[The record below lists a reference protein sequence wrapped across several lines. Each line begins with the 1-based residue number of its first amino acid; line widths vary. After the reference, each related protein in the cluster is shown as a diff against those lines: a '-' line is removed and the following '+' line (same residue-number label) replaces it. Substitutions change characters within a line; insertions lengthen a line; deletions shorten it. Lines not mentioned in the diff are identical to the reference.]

1 MADIAPTHAA
11 AIVVM
16 IVCILGVVWIAH
28 RLDCRARRR
37 KAAARTKKPH
47 PVYLSEVELEYLL
60 TRDSRE
66 FKAYIAGRQSA
77 PDPTAAMA
85 EHQARLARLRLARA
99 QDALREDPMRRHT
112 TSPCVI
118 APASMAEPPRPATIG
133 DRTTPARP
141 RRIPA
146 SVVEE

>member
-11 AIVVM
+11 AILVM

-37 KAAARTKKPH
+37 KAARQAESARRAAQ
-47 PVYLSEVELEYLL
+47 LQQ
-60 TRDSRE
+60 
-66 FKAYIAGRQSA
+66 AIARRFEPSPIPGE
-77 PDPTAAMA
+77 AMA
-85 EHQARLARLRLARA
+85 EHQARLARLRMARA

-118 APASMAEPPRPATIG
+118 APASMAEPPRPTTIG
-133 DRTTPARP
+133 DSTTPACS

-146 SVVEE
+146 SAVEE

>member
-11 AIVVM
+11 AFLVT

-37 KAAARTKKPH
+37 KATRQAESARLAAQLQHAIARR
-47 PVYLSEVELEYLL
+47 VESGPLPGE
-60 TRDSRE
+60 
-66 FKAYIAGRQSA
+66 
-77 PDPTAAMA
+77 AMA

-118 APASMAEPPRPATIG
+118 APASMAEPPRPTTIG

-146 SVVEE
+146 SAVEE

>member
-37 KAAARTKKPH
+37 NAARQAESARRAAQ
-47 PVYLSEVELEYLL
+47 LQQ
-60 TRDSRE
+60 
-66 FKAYIAGRQSA
+66 AIARRFESSSIPGE
-77 PDPTAAMA
+77 AMT

-99 QDALREDPMRRHT
+99 QAALREDPMRRHT

-118 APASMAEPPRPATIG
+118 APASMAEPPRPTTIG
-133 DRTTPARP
+133 DSTTAACS

-146 SVVEE
+146 SAVEE